1 MVLGTRRLK
10 SLELCAGAGG
20 MSLGLEQAGFDPV
33 LLLDNDVS
41 SANTLHVNRPNW
53 SAVTG
58 DLVDFVASE
67 SPETL
72 DVDLLAAGLPRLRGS
87 ATAARNDDEYESS
100 LFRATAMLSMEVRPR
115 AILIENGRE
124 LVERSEHRGL
134 RDFLHAELE
143 HLGYKLLWQVLDA
156 KDFGVPQVRRHGF
169 MLAMKPSHL
178 ARFSWPASTTSVPS
192 TVGQVLADTMLHRGW
207 SRTDAH
213 SWSVRAN
220 RPAPTIVGGSPNRGG
235 ADLGP
240 RGSRSVWAAM
250 GVNGSSIADEGSNA
264 ELENGLFKLTTSQV
278 ALLQGFPPTWHI
290 PGKKTAGYRQVGH
303 ALPPPLAAAVGNAIA
318 MALAP

>member
-1 MVLGTRRLK
+1 
-10 SLELCAGAGG
+10 

-41 SANTLHVNRPNW
+41 SANTLHVNRPHW
-53 SAVTG
+53 STETG

-67 SPETL
+67 RPETL
-72 DVDLLAAGLPRLRGS
+72 DVDLLAAGLPRLRGA
-87 ATAARNDDEYESS
+87 ATASRHDDEHERK
-100 LFRATAMLSMEVRPR
+100 LFEATAMLSMEVRPR

-124 LVERSEHRGL
+124 LVEKPEHQGL

-156 KDFGVPQVRRHGF
+156 KDFGVPQLRRHGF
-169 MLAMKPSHL
+169 MLAMRPTNL
-178 ARFSWPASTTSVPS
+178 ARFTWPTPTTPVPS
-192 TVGQVLADTMLHRGW
+192 TVGQILADTMLHRGW
-207 SRTDAH
+207 SKIDAH
-213 SWSVRAN
+213 TWSGRAN

-240 RGSRSVWAAM
+240 RGSRNAWAAM
-250 GVNGSSIADEGSNA
+250 GVNGNSIADEDSNA

-278 ALLQGFPPTWHI
+278 ALIQGFPPTWHI

-303 ALPPPLAAAVGNAIA
+303 ALPPPLAAAVGDAIA